1 MMPPRLDD
9 WLLGPRRRRAIC
21 GFIWGLV
28 MVGMTAL
35 PSGPA
40 AQLREADREWVQQ
53 RIRLRQMW
61 LQEQETTATLLP
73 PVRPFSALRLARA
86 SGGQITSWQ
95 ADEGVLILSVD
106 WPTLPRLFRLLA
118 ESDVVLRGFQLEP
131 GAPALNLTLRLEAE
145 Q

>member
-1 MMPPRLDD
+1 MMLPRLDD

-21 GFIWGLV
+21 GFIWGLA

-40 AQLREADREWVQQ
+40 LQLHKADREWAQQ

-61 LQEQETTATLLP
+61 LQEQGTTAALLP
-73 PVRPFSALRLARA
+73 PVRPFSALKLAQA
-86 SGGQITSWQ
+86 SGVQIMSWQ
-95 ADEGVLILSVD
+95 ADEGVLTLSMD
-106 WPTLPRLFRLLA
+106 WPTLPRLLGLLA

-131 GAPALNLTLRLEAE
+131 GAQALSLTLRLEAE